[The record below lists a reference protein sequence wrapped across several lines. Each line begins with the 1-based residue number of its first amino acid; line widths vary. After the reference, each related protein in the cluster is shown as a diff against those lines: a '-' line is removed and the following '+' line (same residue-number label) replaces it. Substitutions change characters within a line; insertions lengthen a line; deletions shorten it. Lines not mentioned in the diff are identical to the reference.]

1 MNNKPDA
8 NKGSSAPRRFW
19 QAVVV
24 CAAVVALI
32 PYSYRVEHSLQ
43 TEAAAIM
50 IVVFAVF
57 TLGGFLVI
65 KMLGFTL
72 TVAVLID
79 VTLVRMVI
87 GPALLPLAGDWN
99 WWPWGLRGAVASQMN
114 GRGR

>member
-8 NKGSSAPRRFW
+8 NKGRSAPRRFW

-32 PYSYRVEHSLQ
+32 PHSYRVEHSLQ

-50 IVVFAVF
+50 IAVFAAF
-57 TLGGFLVI
+57 TLCGFLVI

-79 VTLVRMVI
+79 VILVRVVI
-87 GPALLPLAGDWN
+87 GPALLPFAGDWN
-99 WWPWGLRGAVASQMN
+99 WWPRGLRGAVASQMN